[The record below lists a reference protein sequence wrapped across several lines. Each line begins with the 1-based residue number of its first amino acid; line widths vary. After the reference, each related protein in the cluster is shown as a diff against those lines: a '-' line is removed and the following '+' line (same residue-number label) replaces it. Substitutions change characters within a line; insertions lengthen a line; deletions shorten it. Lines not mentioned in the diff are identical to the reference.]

1 MAESED
7 TSAPK
12 PKWRSKGG
20 RREASLEGTNLYRDT
35 RSGVLIWRRTD
46 PNTKERI
53 KKTTGTTVLEYAL
66 KKAQDFEDDFQKR
79 KAGIKTYD
87 SWTRP
92 LLPLVDEWVA
102 YMQQRDKPP
111 TERWLQQN
119 AQTIERALDELKLKT
134 AADLTN
140 VGAVDGRLKLLG
152 KPDSTLRRRYQ
163 DPLRMFSAWL
173 AENGRYLEHDP
184 LSTWKVIQYEA
195 QAMHR
200 AFSPDEM
207 ARALVAADWLHVIHR
222 RQHSLR
228 IALEVLLMAGPRVE
242 ALIERDVEHYL
253 RDERRID
260 FGDGKGKKLRGQ
272 GKLDAKT
279 AAALE
284 ASLGDR
290 TEGPLVLTPRGERLQ
305 AGNFLKWWKEC
316 FSLGVVREL
325 WPSFEDWDL
334 ELAHFVNQ
342 TLLRESKEP
351 WMPASS
357 VVPSQRKAHRVKVA
371 KVQKLA
377 DALRPKW
384 EAGMDRVTVHSFR
397 HTHQTWARA
406 ANVDQVLVNLQVG
419 WKASSNGIDLE
430 AARSAASTV
439 GLSHYLDSRS
449 TLLDARRSA
458 EAVRALLDEA
468 LARQAPVAKPEADAT
483 GARSVG

>member
-7 TSAPK
+7 TSPAK
-12 PKWRSKGG
+12 PERRSRGG
-20 RREASLEGTNLYRDT
+20 RREKTLDGTNLYRDT

-119 AQTIERALDELKLKT
+119 AQTIERALEELKLRT

-140 VGAVDGRLKLLG
+140 VGAIDGRLKMLG

-163 DPLRMFSAWL
+163 DQLRMFSAWL

-195 QAMHR
+195 KSPHR
-200 AFSPDEM
+200 AFSPDEI
-207 ARALVAADWLHVIHR
+207 ARALMAAYWLHVIHR

-228 IALEVLLMAGPRVE
+228 MALEVLLMSGPRVE

-253 RDERRID
+253 REERRID
-260 FGDGKGKKLRGQ
+260 FGEGKGKKLRGQ

-284 ASLGDR
+284 AYLGDR
-290 TEGPLVLTPRGERLQ
+290 TKGPLVLTPRGERIQ

-316 FSLGVVREL
+316 FSLGLVRQF
-325 WPSFEDWDL
+325 WPSFEEWDL
-334 ELAHFVNQ
+334 EIAHFVNQ

-351 WMPASS
+351 WMPANS
-357 VVPSQRKAHRVKVA
+357 VLPSKRKAHRVKVM

-406 ANVDQVLVNLQVG
+406 ANVDQVLINLQVG
-419 WKASSNGIDLE
+419 WKASSQGIDFE
-430 AARSAASTV
+430 AARAAASTV
-439 GLSHYLDSRS
+439 GLSHYLDSCPPCRKGVRS
-449 TLLDARRSA
+449 SGCLT
-458 EAVRALLDEA
+458 
-468 LARQAPVAKPEADAT
+468 
-483 GARSVG
+483 